1 MSINIYS
8 ILIPV
13 HNEKSYLPS
22 LLDSLKDYSE
32 KGHEVIIIDD
42 GSNDGSAGILKN
54 CKIIK
59 IISLVQNKGKGYA
72 IKEGLKIAT
81 NNRIIIYDGDME
93 LRSSEISKLMILDKD
108 KNINFVM
115 GYRFKTLSPLKS
127 DFDWGNF
134 MFTSFFN
141 ILFKTNHKDILCCA
155 KAFYTDEVK
164 KYNIISDS
172 FDIDVEL
179 ASFLTIL
186 NKRRRLSQIFLNYN
200 RRSIDQG
207 KKLKISD
214 GWKILLRIIKMIKY
228 L

>member
-127 DFDWGNF
+127 DFD
-134 MFTSFFN
+134 
-141 ILFKTNHKDILCCA
+141 
-155 KAFYTDEVK
+155 
-164 KYNIISDS
+164 
-172 FDIDVEL
+172 
-179 ASFLTIL
+179 
-186 NKRRRLSQIFLNYN
+186 
-200 RRSIDQG
+200 
-207 KKLKISD
+207 
-214 GWKILLRIIKMIKY
+214 
-228 L
+228 